1 MERTLEY
8 LSKKPKMGESVKD
21 LSKINSV
28 IDLIGSTPLIKLNS
42 FPEIDSENEIF
53 VKAEWFNPGGSIK
66 DRAALKMILEGI
78 NKNELNSKKTIMDS
92 SSGNTAIAYAM
103 IGAALGYKVELVTP
117 ENINIE
123 RKKTLEAYGAKI
135 IYSSPF
141 EGSDGAILE
150 ARKLAEKFSDKY
162 FMPDQYNNPANPLAH
177 YSTTGPE
184 IWDQLD
190 GKITHFIAGIG
201 TSGTV
206 MGSSKYLKEKNEKIK
221 VIAVQPDNSL
231 HGLEGLKH
239 IPTSIV
245 PGIYSDQIIDETYWA
260 NTEKSY
266 EVMED
271 LVKLEGMFVG
281 HSGGA
286 VVLAALEELKKV
298 DMASIVCVI
307 PDGGYRYL
315 SGGVWW

>member
-1 MERTLEY
+1 MNLKAENLN
-8 LSKKPKMGESVKD
+8 
-21 LSKINSV
+21 KIDSI
-28 IDLIGSTPLIKLNS
+28 IDLIGNTPLIKLNQ
-42 FPEIDSENEIF
+42 FSELSSDKKIYI
-53 VKAEWFNPGGSIK
+53 KAEWFNPGGSIK
-66 DRAALKMILEGI
+66 DRAALSMIKEGI
-78 NKNELNSKKTIMDS
+78 KKGSLTKEKTIMDS

-103 IGAALGYKVELVTP
+103 IGSALGFKVELVTP

-150 ARKLAEKFSDKY
+150 ARKLARNFPDKY
-162 FMPDQYNNPANPLAH
+162 FMPDQYNNTANPLAH
-177 YSTTGPE
+177 YQTTGPE
-184 IWDQLD
+184 IWNQTN
-190 GKITHFIAGIG
+190 GEITHLISGIG

-206 MGSSKYLKEKNEKIK
+206 MGTGRYLKSMNEKIK
-221 VIAVQPDNSL
+221 IVGVQPDEPL

-239 IPTSIV
+239 IPSSIV
-245 PGIYSDQIIDETYWA
+245 PGIYNEEELDILYNA

-266 EVMED
+266 LIMEK
-271 LVKLEGMFVG
+271 LMQLEGMFVG

-286 VVLAALEELKKV
+286 VVLSALEILRES
-298 DMASIVCVI
+298 DAANIVCVI

>member
-1 MERTLEY
+1 MNLKAENLN
-8 LSKKPKMGESVKD
+8 
-21 LSKINSV
+21 KIDSI
-28 IDLIGSTPLIKLNS
+28 IDLIGNTPLIKLNQ
-42 FPEIDSENEIF
+42 FSELSSDKKIYI
-53 VKAEWFNPGGSIK
+53 KAEWFNPGGSIK
-66 DRAALKMILEGI
+66 DRAALSMIKEGI
-78 NKNELNSKKTIMDS
+78 KKGSLTKEKTIMDS

-103 IGAALGYKVELVTP
+103 IGSALGFKVELVTP

-150 ARKLAEKFSDKY
+150 ARKLARNFPDKY
-162 FMPDQYNNPANPLAH
+162 FMPDQYNNTANPLAH
-177 YSTTGPE
+177 YQTTGPE
-184 IWDQLD
+184 IWDQTN
-190 GKITHFIAGIG
+190 GEITHLISGIG

-206 MGSSKYLKEKNEKIK
+206 MGTGRYLKSMNEKIK
-221 VIAVQPDNSL
+221 IVGVQPDEPL

-239 IPTSIV
+239 IPSSIV
-245 PGIYSDQIIDETYWA
+245 PGIYNEEELDILYNA

-266 EVMED
+266 LIMEK
-271 LVKLEGMFVG
+271 LMQLEGMFVG

-286 VVLAALEELKKV
+286 VVLSALEILRES
-298 DMASIVCVI
+298 DTANIVCVI

>member
-1 MERTLEY
+1 MTLGLEN
-8 LSKKPKMGESVKD
+8 LN
-21 LSKINSV
+21 KIDSI
-28 IDLIGSTPLIKLNS
+28 IDLIGNTPLIKLNK
-42 FPEIDSENEIF
+42 FSELSTDKNIYI
-53 VKAEWFNPGGSIK
+53 KAEWFNPGGSIK
-66 DRAALKMILEGI
+66 DRAALCMIKEGI
-78 NKNELNSKKTIMDS
+78 KAGNLTKEKTIMDS

-103 IGAALGYKVELVTP
+103 IGSALGFKVELVTP

-150 ARKLAEKFSDKY
+150 ARKLAKEFSDKY
-162 FMPDQYNNPANPLAH
+162 FMPDQYNNTANPLAH
-177 YSTTGPE
+177 YTTTGPE
-184 IWDQLD
+184 IWEQTK
-190 GKITHFIAGIG
+190 GKITHLISGIG

-206 MGSSKYLKEKNEKIK
+206 MGTGRYLKSMNKEIKI
-221 VIAVQPDNSL
+221 VGVQPDEPL

-239 IPTSIV
+239 IPSSIV
-245 PGIYSDQIIDETYWA
+245 PGIYNEQELDILYNA
-260 NTEKSY
+260 NTEESY
-266 EVMED
+266 IIMEK
-271 LVKLEGMFVG
+271 LMQLEGMFVG

-286 VVLAALEELKKV
+286 VVLSALEILKET
-298 DMASIVCVI
+298 DTANIVCVV

>member
-1 MERTLEY
+1 MNLKAENLN
-8 LSKKPKMGESVKD
+8 
-21 LSKINSV
+21 KIDSI
-28 IDLIGSTPLIKLNS
+28 IDLIGNTPLIKLNQ
-42 FPEIDSENEIF
+42 FSELSSDKKIYI
-53 VKAEWFNPGGSIK
+53 KAEWFNPGGSIK
-66 DRAALKMILEGI
+66 DRAALSMIKEGI
-78 NKNELNSKKTIMDS
+78 KKGSLTKEKTIMDS

-103 IGAALGYKVELVTP
+103 IGSALGFKVELVTP

-150 ARKLAEKFSDKY
+150 ARKLARNFPDKY
-162 FMPDQYNNPANPLAH
+162 FMPDQYNNTANPLAH
-177 YSTTGPE
+177 YQTTGPE
-184 IWDQLD
+184 IWDQTN
-190 GKITHFIAGIG
+190 GEITHLISGIG

-206 MGSSKYLKEKNEKIK
+206 MGTGRYLKSMNEKIK
-221 VIAVQPDNSL
+221 IVGVQPDEPL

-239 IPTSIV
+239 IPSSIV
-245 PGIYSDQIIDETYWA
+245 PGIYNEEELDILYNA

-266 EVMED
+266 LIMEK
-271 LVKLEGMFVG
+271 LMQLEGMFVG

-286 VVLAALEELKKV
+286 VVLSAIEILRESDAAN
-298 DMASIVCVI
+298 IVCVI

>member
-1 MERTLEY
+1 MTLGLEN
-8 LSKKPKMGESVKD
+8 LN
-21 LSKINSV
+21 KIDSI
-28 IDLIGSTPLIKLNS
+28 IDLIGNTPLIKLNK
-42 FPEIDSENEIF
+42 FSELSTDKNIYI
-53 VKAEWFNPGGSIK
+53 KAEWFNPGGSIK
-66 DRAALKMILEGI
+66 DRAALCMIKEGI
-78 NKNELNSKKTIMDS
+78 KAGKLTKEKTIMDS

-103 IGAALGYKVELVTP
+103 IGSALGFKVELVTP

-150 ARKLAEKFSDKY
+150 ARKLAKEFSDKY
-162 FMPDQYNNPANPLAH
+162 FMPDQYNNTANPLAH
-177 YSTTGPE
+177 YTTTGPE
-184 IWDQLD
+184 IWEQTK
-190 GKITHFIAGIG
+190 GKITHLISGIG

-206 MGSSKYLKEKNEKIK
+206 MGTGRYLKSMNKEIKI
-221 VIAVQPDNSL
+221 VGVQPDDPL

-239 IPTSIV
+239 IPSSIV
-245 PGIYSDQIIDETYWA
+245 PGIYNEKELDILYNA
-260 NTEKSY
+260 NTEESY
-266 EVMED
+266 LIMEK
-271 LVKLEGMFVG
+271 LMQLEGMFVG

-286 VVLAALEELKKV
+286 VVLSALEILKET
-298 DMASIVCVI
+298 DTANIVCII

>member
-1 MERTLEY
+1 M
-8 LSKKPKMGESVKD
+8 
-21 LSKINSV
+21 SKIKNQLSNINSIV
-28 IDLIGSTPLIKLNS
+28 DLIGETPMIRLSGFEGLSTDKQ
-42 FPEIDSENEIF
+42 IF
-53 VKAEWFNPGGSIK
+53 IKAEWFNPGGSIK
-66 DRAALKMILEGI
+66 DRAALSMIQSGI
-78 NKNELNSKKTIMDS
+78 EDKQLTSKKTIMDS

-103 IGAALGYKVELVTP
+103 IGSALGFKVELVTP

-141 EGSDGAILE
+141 EGSDGAIIE
-150 ARKLAEKFSDKY
+150 ARKLAKNFSDKY

-239 IPTSIV
+239 SPTSIV

-286 VVLAALEELKKV
+286 VVLSALEELKKV

>member
-1 MERTLEY
+1 MSLGLEN
-8 LSKKPKMGESVKD
+8 LN
-21 LSKINSV
+21 KIDSI
-28 IDLIGSTPLIKLNS
+28 IDLIGNTPLIKLNK
-42 FPEIDSENEIF
+42 FSELSTEKNIYI
-53 VKAEWFNPGGSIK
+53 KAEWFNPGGSIK
-66 DRAALKMILEGI
+66 DRAALCMIKEGI
-78 NKNELNSKKTIMDS
+78 NAGKLTKEKTIMDS

-103 IGAALGYKVELVTP
+103 IGSALGFKVELVTP

-150 ARKLAEKFSDKY
+150 ARKLAKEFSDKY
-162 FMPDQYNNPANPLAH
+162 FMPDQYNNTANPLAH
-177 YSTTGPE
+177 YTTTGPE
-184 IWDQLD
+184 IWEQTK
-190 GKITHFIAGIG
+190 GKITHLISGIG

-206 MGSSKYLKEKNEKIK
+206 MGTGRYLKSMNKEIKI
-221 VIAVQPDNSL
+221 VGVQPDEPL

-239 IPTSIV
+239 IPSSIV
-245 PGIYSDQIIDETYWA
+245 PGIYNEQELDILYNA
-260 NTEKSY
+260 NTEESY
-266 EVMED
+266 LIMEK
-271 LVKLEGMFVG
+271 LMQLEGMFVG

-286 VVLAALEELKKV
+286 VVLSALEILKET
-298 DMASIVCVI
+298 DTANIVCVV

>member
-1 MERTLEY
+1 MTLGLEN
-8 LSKKPKMGESVKD
+8 LN
-21 LSKINSV
+21 KIDSI
-28 IDLIGSTPLIKLNS
+28 IDLIGNTPLIKLNK
-42 FPEIDSENEIF
+42 FSELSTDKNIYI
-53 VKAEWFNPGGSIK
+53 KAEWFNPGGSIK
-66 DRAALKMILEGI
+66 DRAALCMIKEGI
-78 NKNELNSKKTIMDS
+78 KAGKLTKEKTIMDS

-103 IGAALGYKVELVTP
+103 IGSALGFKVELVTP

-150 ARKLAEKFSDKY
+150 ARKLAKEFSDKY
-162 FMPDQYNNPANPLAH
+162 FMPDQYNNTANPLAH
-177 YSTTGPE
+177 YTTTGPE
-184 IWDQLD
+184 IWEQTK
-190 GKITHFIAGIG
+190 GKITHLISGIG

-206 MGSSKYLKEKNEKIK
+206 MGTGRYLKSMNKEIKI
-221 VIAVQPDNSL
+221 VGVQPDEPL

-239 IPTSIV
+239 IPSSIV
-245 PGIYSDQIIDETYWA
+245 PGIYNEQELDILYNA
-260 NTEKSY
+260 NTEESY
-266 EVMED
+266 LIMEK
-271 LVKLEGMFVG
+271 LMQLEGMFVG

-286 VVLAALEELKKV
+286 VVLSALEILKET
-298 DMASIVCVI
+298 DTANIVCVV

>member
-1 MERTLEY
+1 MNLKAENLN
-8 LSKKPKMGESVKD
+8 
-21 LSKINSV
+21 KIDSI
-28 IDLIGSTPLIKLNS
+28 IDLIGNTPLIKLNQ
-42 FPEIDSENEIF
+42 FSELSSDKKIYI
-53 VKAEWFNPGGSIK
+53 KAEWFNPGGSIK
-66 DRAALKMILEGI
+66 DRAALSMIKEGI
-78 NKNELNSKKTIMDS
+78 NKGSLTKEKTIMDS

-103 IGAALGYKVELVTP
+103 IGSALGFKVELVTP

-150 ARKLAEKFSDKY
+150 ARKLARNFPDKY
-162 FMPDQYNNPANPLAH
+162 FMPDQYNNTANPLAH
-177 YSTTGPE
+177 YQTTGPE
-184 IWDQLD
+184 IWDQTN
-190 GKITHFIAGIG
+190 GEITHLISGIG

-206 MGSSKYLKEKNEKIK
+206 MGTGRYLKSMNEKIK
-221 VIAVQPDNSL
+221 IVGVQPDEPL

-239 IPTSIV
+239 IPSSIV
-245 PGIYSDQIIDETYWA
+245 PGIYNEEELDILYNA

-266 EVMED
+266 LIMEK
-271 LVKLEGMFVG
+271 LMQLEGMFVG

-286 VVLAALEELKKV
+286 VVLSALEILRES
-298 DMASIVCVI
+298 DAANIVCVI

>member
-1 MERTLEY
+1 MSLGLNPLHRTD
-8 LSKKPKMGESVKD
+8 S
-21 LSKINSV
+21 I
-28 IDLIGSTPLIKLNS
+28 IDLIGNTPLIQLNKFAGLS
-42 FPEIDSENEIF
+42 TDKSIF

-66 DRAALKMILEGI
+66 DRAALFMINDGI
-78 NKNELNSKKTIMDS
+78 RSGRLTKEKTIMDS

-103 IGAALGYKVELVTP
+103 IGSALGFKVELVTP

-150 ARKLAEKFSDKY
+150 ARKLAKEFPDRY
-162 FMPDQYNNPANPLAH
+162 FMPDQYNNTANPLAH
-177 YSTTGPE
+177 YTTTGPE
-184 IWDQLD
+184 IWEQTK
-190 GKITHFIAGIG
+190 GKITHLISGIG

-206 MGSSKYLKEKNEKIK
+206 MGTGRYLKSMNKEIKI
-221 VIAVQPDNSL
+221 VGVQPDEPL

-239 IPTSIV
+239 IPSSII
-245 PGIYSDQIIDETYWA
+245 PGIYNEQELDILYNA
-260 NTEKSY
+260 NTEESY
-266 EVMED
+266 LIMEK
-271 LVKLEGMFVG
+271 LMQLEGMFVG

-286 VVLAALEELKKV
+286 VVLSALEILKET
-298 DMASIVCVI
+298 DAANIVCVV

>member
-1 MERTLEY
+1 MLN
-8 LSKKPKMGESVKD
+8 LFPMN
-21 LSKINSV
+21 KISNELANIDSIV
-28 IDLIGSTPLIKLNS
+28 DLIGETPMIRLSGFEGLSADKKIY
-42 FPEIDSENEIF
+42 I
-53 VKAEWFNPGGSIK
+53 KAEWFNPGGSIK
-66 DRAALKMILEGI
+66 DRAALSMIENGI
-78 NKNELNSKKTIMDS
+78 KDKKLNYKKTIMDS

-103 IGAALGYKVELVTP
+103 IGSALGFKVELVTP

-123 RKKTLEAYGAKI
+123 RKR
-135 IYSSPF
+135 
-141 EGSDGAILE
+141 ILE
-150 ARKLAEKFSDKY
+150 ARKLAKKYPDKY
-162 FMPDQYNNPANPLAH
+162 FMPDQYNNPSNPLAH
-177 YSTTGPE
+177 YNTTGPE
-184 IWDQLD
+184 IWEQMNGD
-190 GKITHFIAGIG
+190 ITHLVAGIG

-206 MGSSKYLKEKNEKIK
+206 TGTSKFLKEKNPDIK

-239 IPTSIV
+239 IPTSII
-245 PGIYSDQIIDETYWA
+245 PGIYTDDCIDLTYWA

-266 EVMED
+266 EIMED

-286 VVLAALEELKKV
+286 VVLAALEELKKTEI
-298 DMASIVCVI
+298 ANIVCII

>member
-1 MERTLEY
+1 MNLKAENLN
-8 LSKKPKMGESVKD
+8 
-21 LSKINSV
+21 KIDSI
-28 IDLIGSTPLIKLNS
+28 IDLIGNTPLIKLNQ
-42 FPEIDSENEIF
+42 FSELSSDKKIYI
-53 VKAEWFNPGGSIK
+53 KAEWFNPGGSIK
-66 DRAALKMILEGI
+66 DRAALSMIKEGI
-78 NKNELNSKKTIMDS
+78 KKGSLTKEKTIMDS

-103 IGAALGYKVELVTP
+103 IGSALGFKVELVTP

-150 ARKLAEKFSDKY
+150 ARKLARNFPDKY
-162 FMPDQYNNPANPLAH
+162 FMPDQYNNIANPLAH
-177 YSTTGPE
+177 YQTTGPE
-184 IWDQLD
+184 IWDQTN
-190 GKITHFIAGIG
+190 GEITHLISGIG

-206 MGSSKYLKEKNEKIK
+206 MGTGRYLKSMNEKIK
-221 VIAVQPDNSL
+221 IVGVQPDEPL

-239 IPTSIV
+239 IPSSIV
-245 PGIYSDQIIDETYWA
+245 PGIYNEEELDILYNA

-266 EVMED
+266 LIMEK
-271 LVKLEGMFVG
+271 LMQLEGMFVG

-286 VVLAALEELKKV
+286 VVLSALEILRESDV
-298 DMASIVCVI
+298 ANIVCVI